1 LKSFHQHNVRNVN
14 SSLPDFRSFWTFFR
28 ERAKHLARAKSAD
41 NVIYDELLEK
51 LQQIEP
57 GLFIEFSAGR
67 PECELIITADGDRD
81 LFPVARAAVAQAP
94 RVDGW
99 TIHALKPRLGMPAT
113 ATWEGLT
120 IDIDE
125 IVFEPLQSDDSDQGL
140 RIYVPGIEQADV
152 DAAHNALLRAL
163 DHALG
168 EERLALSIQFT
179 EVVPISADFDPDLHI
194 PLRDLERFMDW
205 RDQRR
210 KGNA

>member
-1 LKSFHQHNVRNVN
+1 
-14 SSLPDFRSFWTFFR
+14 
-28 ERAKHLARAKSAD
+28 
-41 NVIYDELLEK
+41 
-51 LQQIEP
+51 
-57 GLFIEFSAGR
+57 
-67 PECELIITADGDRD
+67 
-81 LFPVARAAVAQAP
+81 
-94 RVDGW
+94 
-99 TIHALKPRLGMPAT
+99 MPAT